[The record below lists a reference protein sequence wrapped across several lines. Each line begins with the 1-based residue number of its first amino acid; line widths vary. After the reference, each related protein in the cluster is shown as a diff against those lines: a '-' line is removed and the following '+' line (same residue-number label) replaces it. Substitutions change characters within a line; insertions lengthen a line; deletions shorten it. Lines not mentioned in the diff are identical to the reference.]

1 MVYRAIWEN
10 GRKFWTK
17 IKVDFSILKVVFWN
31 LDLLWKPAPLSWKL
45 GGINMSVTV
54 RQFKEWLNHADDDL
68 IVTIG
73 GSEDFFL
80 EHIIGNKVNIQF
92 NHEEI
97 IDSLDELEYIRST
110 LDNIENNLNYF
121 LGRD

>member
-1 MVYRAIWEN
+1 
-10 GRKFWTK
+10 
-17 IKVDFSILKVVFWN
+17 
-31 LDLLWKPAPLSWKL
+31 
-45 GGINMSVTV
+45 MSVTV
-54 RQFKEWLNHADDDL
+54 KQFKEWLNYADDDL

-80 EHIIGNKVNIQF
+80 ERIIGNKVNIQF

-110 LDNIENNLNYF
+110 LDNIESNLNYF

>member
-1 MVYRAIWEN
+1 
-10 GRKFWTK
+10 
-17 IKVDFSILKVVFWN
+17 
-31 LDLLWKPAPLSWKL
+31 
-45 GGINMSVTV
+45 MSVTV

>member
-1 MVYRAIWEN
+1 
-10 GRKFWTK
+10 
-17 IKVDFSILKVVFWN
+17 
-31 LDLLWKPAPLSWKL
+31 
-45 GGINMSVTV
+45 MSVTV
-54 RQFKEWLNHADDDL
+54 KQFKEGLNYADDDL

-80 EHIIGNKVNIQF
+80 ERIIGNKVNIQF

-110 LDNIENNLNYF
+110 LDNIESNLNYF

>member
-1 MVYRAIWEN
+1 
-10 GRKFWTK
+10 
-17 IKVDFSILKVVFWN
+17 
-31 LDLLWKPAPLSWKL
+31 
-45 GGINMSVTV
+45 MSVTV
-54 RQFKEWLNHADDDL
+54 KQFKEWLNHADDDL

-80 EHIIGNKVNIQF
+80 ERIIGNKVNIQF

-97 IDSLDELEYIRST
+97 IDSLDELEYIRSN
-110 LDNIENNLNYF
+110 LDNIESNLNYF